1 MIKYQ
6 IKSTSFL
13 GQTLDTTKSYTVV
26 GAGISGLLT
35 GYYLKKAK
43 VPFKIVEQSN
53 QVGGI
58 LQTEKT
64 DYGIVEKAAN
74 GFIWC
79 PEIQALCDDLQ
90 LEILTPQQA
99 SKARYILKD
108 LRLRKIPLSVLDGFK
123 LAGALLKKH
132 PRSFSTLEDFGHY
145 FFGKKI
151 TQQVITPAF
160 AGIYG
165 ASLDQ
170 LSFPGAMKKIAEG
183 FNETNYLWTALKK
196 MRAGGTAEEKK
207 KRASGTHS
215 FQHGMGELTHRLAE
229 FLQKDIE
236 LGVDGRTLKG
246 TTESLIITTP
256 AYVAKDFFDGRLATL
271 LNQVK
276 YNAMISSTLFFR
288 KSDIEKFKPGFGCL
302 IPPNEGL
309 T

>member
-1 MIKYQ
+1 MRNYQ

-13 GQTLDTTKSYTVV
+13 GQPLDKSKSCIVV

-43 VPFKIVEQSN
+43 VPFKIVEQSDR
-53 QVGGI
+53 VGGI

-64 DYGIVEKAAN
+64 EYGIVEKAAN

-90 LEILTPQQA
+90 LEILTPQQE

-123 LAGALLKKH
+123 LAGAFLKRH
-132 PRSFSTLEDFGHY
+132 PRAFTTLEDFGNY
-145 FFGKKI
+145 FFGEKI

-170 LSFPGAMKKIAEG
+170 LSFPAAMKKIAEG

-196 MRAGGTAEEKK
+196 MRSGGTAEEKK

-215 FQHGMGELTHRLAE
+215 FQHGMGELTNRLAK
-229 FLQKDIE
+229 FLRDDIE
-236 LGVDGRTLKG
+236 LGVNGRTLKE
-246 TTESLIITTP
+246 TDEQLIITTP
-256 AYVAKDFFDGRLATL
+256 AYVAKDFFEGKIAEL
-271 LNQVK
+271 LHQVQ
-276 YNAMISSTLFFR
+276 YNAMISS
-288 KSDIEKFKPGFGCL
+288 
-302 IPPNEGL
+302 
-309 T
+309 